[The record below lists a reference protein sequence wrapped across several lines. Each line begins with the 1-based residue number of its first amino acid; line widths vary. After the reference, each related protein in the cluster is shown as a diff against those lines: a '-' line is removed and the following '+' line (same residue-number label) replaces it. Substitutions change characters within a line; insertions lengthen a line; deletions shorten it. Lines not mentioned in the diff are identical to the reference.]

1 LARQLLTQSQSS
13 KTDLSGAKVMREP
26 QPLHWKELTRAVKS
40 EEDPSRIL
48 QLLHQLNQS
57 LEFKARE
64 LAHDL
69 LEEAA

>member
-1 LARQLLTQSQSS
+1 
-13 KTDLSGAKVMREP
+13 MREL

-48 QLLHQLNQS
+48 QLLHQLNLS